1 MATID
6 VLTSFQV
13 RDKINN
19 SLSGSI
25 KGERY

>member
-1 MATID
+1 MDTID

-13 RDKINN
+13 SDTVNN

>member
-1 MATID
+1 MDTID
-6 VLTSFQV
+6 VLTSFPV